1 MFRPDQGHDQPR
13 LIDVNEQPKIRVF
26 FNSACPVCNAG
37 ISAQKKKKSVCPVE
51 WQDVHL
57 DNELVEDL
65 DAPLEFVRERLH
77 VVDENGKLQVGY
89 DAFITIWRNSPGE
102 KWKASLSSL
111 PLIKPLLNAAYN
123 VFARALYRWNRSRNH
138 W

>member
-1 MFRPDQGHDQPR
+1 M
-13 LIDVNEQPKIRVF
+13 NSQPKIRVF

-57 DNELVEDL
+57 DNELVKDL

-77 VVDENGKLQVGY
+77 VVDESGKLQVGY
-89 DAFITIWRNSPGE
+89 DAFIAIWRNSPGE